1 MGDSFSRFQDRY
13 LGGRSVVRYLMV
25 TVILVGISV
34 LTAVVSQV
42 GSQLDRVDVL
52 FFSSLQGTSENVE
65 EKVLEEYNR
74 LVESGEENIGEE
86 AVMAMAQ
93 KFMNTSGSQAFQ
105 GIQQGQI
112 WRLVTPMFIHMN
124 LLHIV
129 FNMMWLWQF
138 GVFLESRFGSWKYLG
153 MVLVF
158 SAVANIVQ
166 AWFVGVSFGGMSGVN
181 YGMFGFLMMRSWLH
195 PDPGYKLRKEL
206 VAWMLIWLVVCMTGR
221 MGPVA
226 NHAHVGGFLCGGIFG
241 SVHALRA
248 GAWSILRR
256 RAEFR
261 SAYAKREQSLYVCAV
276 CGATEVSHPE
286 RTFAVCP
293 ADGKDY
299 CDLHMPAIEKKQN
312 S

>member
-13 LGGRSVVRYLMV
+13 LGGRSVLRYLMV
-25 TVILVGISV
+25 TVVLVSFSILTTVI
-34 LTAVVSQV
+34 
-42 GSQLDRVDVL
+42 SQLGSRLDKVDVL
-52 FFSSLQGTSENVE
+52 FFSSQEKSYASMKQKAQE
-65 EKVLEEYNR
+65 EMDR
-74 LVESGEENIGEE
+74 LVERGEDHFGEEELDALANR
-86 AVMAMAQ
+86 VMR
-93 KFMNTSGSQAFQ
+93 TSGSQAFED
-105 GIQQGQI
+105 IRKGQI
-112 WRLVTPMFIHMN
+112 WRLVSPMLIHMDI
-124 LLHIV
+124 LHIV

-138 GVFLESRFGSWKYLG
+138 GVFLETRFGSWKYLG
-153 MVLVF
+153 MVLIF
-158 SAVANIVQ
+158 SAVANVVQ
-166 AWFVGVSFGGMSGVN
+166 AWFVGTSFGGMSGVN

-195 PDPGYKLRKEL
+195 PDPGYKLRKEI

-261 SAYAKREQSLYVCAV
+261 SAYAKREQSLYQCAV
-276 CGATEVSHPE
+276 CGATDVSHPE
-286 RTFAVCP
+286 RSFAVCP

-299 CDLHMPAIEKKQN
+299 CDLHMPAIEDHPKP
-312 S
+312 